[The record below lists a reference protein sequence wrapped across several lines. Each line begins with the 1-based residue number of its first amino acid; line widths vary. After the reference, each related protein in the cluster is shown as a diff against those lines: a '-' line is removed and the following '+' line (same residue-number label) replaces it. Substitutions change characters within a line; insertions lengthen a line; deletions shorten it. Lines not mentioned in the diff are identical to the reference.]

1 MLGAPPA
8 LANTRFPVA
17 SSDVI
22 GREPPEARATDRPQ
36 TGRKGSVNASSR
48 EAEAR
53 PACWGLLRPARGCG
67 PRASPACRRGTCFT
81 VLTEATPRG
90 WGAQDRAGRRRGRS
104 AGRPPTGAAFLSE
117 LSTAL
122 VHAGASVR
130 ADRSAFNE
138 DGRFPTTST
147 QKTN

>member
-67 PRASPACRRGTCFT
+67 PRASPACRRGICFT
-81 VLTEATPRG
+81 VLTEAMGLGDPRP
-90 WGAQDRAGRRRGRS
+90 R

>member
-90 WGAQDRAGRRRGRS
+90 WGTQD
-104 AGRPPTGAAFLSE
+104 
-117 LSTAL
+117 
-122 VHAGASVR
+122 HVR
-130 ADRSAFNE
+130 AAHRPEPRSYLNSQLLSFTLE
-138 DGRFPTTST
+138 RLLEPTVLLLMKTADFQQPPLKRQTSYGD
-147 QKTN
+147 